1 MSTTWCPREAELW
14 EAITAGRWPDA
25 TNTDLWAHVNA
36 CATCRDVAL
45 VSSSLSTEATA
56 ARREAAPPSAAIVWW
71 RAQMRA
77 KQEAALAAERP
88 IAIFQGLAAAVAL
101 GLGVALAGWALPWLH
116 TPLAWIAGMRDA
128 AGLSAG
134 DMAALDLTS
143 RWIVVPVVMIACSL
157 VLAPIAVYVITLD
170 D

>member
-36 CATCRDVAL
+36 CATCHDVAL
-45 VSSSLSTEATA
+45 ISSSLSTEGSA
-56 ARREAAPPSAAIVWW
+56 ARREAAPPSAAVVWW

-88 IAIFQGLAAAVAL
+88 ITIAQGLAAAVAL
-101 GLGVALAGWALPWLH
+101 GLGLALAGWMLPWVH
-116 TPLAWIAGMRDA
+116 TPLAWIGALRDA
-128 AGLSAG
+128 AGLSAA
-134 DMAALDLTS
+134 DVAAVDLTS
-143 RWIVVPVVMIACSL
+143 RWILVPLATIAVSL
-157 VLAPIAVYVITLD
+157 VFAPIAVYVITLD

>member
-25 TNTDLWAHVNA
+25 TDTDLWAHVHA

-45 VSSSLSTEATA
+45 VSSSLTTEASA
-56 ARREAAPPSAAIVWW
+56 ARREAAPPSAAVVWW

-88 IAIFQGLAAAVAL
+88 IAIVQGLAAAVAL
-101 GLGVALAGWALPWLH
+101 GSGVALAGWALPWMQ
-116 TPLAWIAGMRDA
+116 TPLTWIAALRDA
-128 AGLSAG
+128 AGLSAA
-134 DMAALDLTS
+134 DVAAVDLTS
-143 RWIVVPVVMIACSL
+143 RWIVLPL
-157 VLAPIAVYVITLD
+157 VLIAISLIFAPIAVYVITFD

>member
-45 VSSSLSTEATA
+45 VSSSLSIEGSA

-77 KQEAALAAERP
+77 RQEAALAAERP
-88 IAIFQGLAAAVAL
+88 MTIFQGLAAAVAL
-101 GLGVALAGWALPWLH
+101 GLCVALAGWALPWMH
-116 TPLAWIAGMRDA
+116 TPLAWIAGLRDA
-128 AGLSAG
+128 AGLSAA
-134 DMAALDLTS
+134 DVAAVDLTS
-143 RWIVVPVVMIACSL
+143 RWIVLPL
-157 VLAPIAVYVITLD
+157 VLIAISLICAPIAVYVITFD

>member
-1 MSTTWCPREAELW
+1 MSAAWCEREGELW
-14 EAITAGRWPDA
+14 EAIAAGRWPDA

-45 VSSSLSTEATA
+45 VSSSLSIEGSA

-77 KQEAALAAERP
+77 RQEAALIAERP
-88 IAIFQGLAAAVAL
+88 ITIVQALSAAVAL
-101 GLGVALAGWALPWLH
+101 GLGVALAGTALPWLQ
-116 TPLAWIAGMRDA
+116 TPLAWLATMRDA
-128 AGLSAG
+128 AAVSAG
-134 DMAALDLTS
+134 GIAAMDLTS
-143 RWIVVPVVMIACSL
+143 RWIVWPLAMVVCSL
-157 VLAPIAVYVITLD
+157 IFAPIAVYVITFD

>member
-45 VSSSLSTEATA
+45 VSSSLSSEGTA

-71 RAQMRA
+71 RAQVRA

-88 IAIFQGLAAAVAL
+88 ITIFQGLAAAVAL
-101 GLGVALAGWALPWLH
+101 GLGVALAGGALPWVQ
-116 TPLAWIAGMRDA
+116 TPLAWIAGVRDA
-128 AGLSAG
+128 ASLSAA
-134 DMAALDLTS
+134 DVAAVDLTS
-143 RWIVVPVVMIACSL
+143 RWIIVPVVMIAISL
-157 VLAPIAVYVITLD
+157 IFAPIAVYVITLD

>member
-25 TNTDLWAHVNA
+25 TNTGLWAHVNA

-45 VSSSLSTEATA
+45 VSSSLSNEGSA
-56 ARREAAPPSAAIVWW
+56 ARREAAPPAAAVVWW

-88 IAIFQGLAAAVAL
+88 ITIVQGLAAAAAL
-101 GLGVALAGWALPWLH
+101 GLGVALAGWALPWLRG
-116 TPLAWIAGMRDA
+116 PLAWFAALRDA
-128 AGLSAG
+128 AGLSAA
-134 DMAALDLTS
+134 DLAAVDLTS
-143 RWIVVPVVMIACSL
+143 RWVILPLAVVVVSLVFAPIVVYA
-157 VLAPIAVYVITLD
+157 ITFD

>member
-14 EAITAGRWPDA
+14 EAITTGRWPDA
-25 TNTDLWAHVNA
+25 TNADLWAHVNA

-45 VSSSLSTEATA
+45 VSSSLSTEGSA
-56 ARREAAPPSAAIVWW
+56 ARREAAPPSAAVVWW

-88 IAIFQGLAAAVAL
+88 ITIAQGLAAAAAL
-101 GLGVALAGWALPWLH
+101 GLGVALADWALPWLH
-116 TPLAWIAGMRDA
+116 TPLAWFAALRDA
-128 AGLSAG
+128 TGLSAA
-134 DMAALDLTS
+134 DVAAVDLTS
-143 RWIVVPVVMIACSL
+143 RWIVLPLALIVVSL
-157 VLAPIAVYVITLD
+157 VFAPIAVYVITLD

>member
-1 MSTTWCPREAELW
+1 MSNTWCPREAELW

-45 VSSSLSTEATA
+45 VSSSLSSEGTA

-88 IAIFQGLAAAVAL
+88 IAIFQALAAAIAL
-101 GLGVALAGWALPWLH
+101 GVGAALAGWALPWMH
-116 TPLAWIAGMRDA
+116 APLAWFAALRDA
-128 AGLSAG
+128 ADLSAA
-134 DMAALDLTS
+134 DVAAIDLTS
-143 RWIVVPVVMIACSL
+143 RWIVVPVVMIAISL
-157 VLAPIAVYVITLD
+157 VCAPIAVYVITFD

>member
-1 MSTTWCPREAELW
+1 MTTTWCPREAELW

-45 VSSSLSTEATA
+45 VSSSLSTEASA
-56 ARREAAPPSAAIVWW
+56 ARREAAPPSSAIVWW

-88 IAIFQGLAAAVAL
+88 ITIVQGLAAAIAL
-101 GLGVALAGWALPWLH
+101 GLGVALAGWVLPWQH
-116 TPLAWIAGMRDA
+116 TPLTWIA
-128 AGLSAG
+128 
-134 DMAALDLTS
+134 
-143 RWIVVPVVMIACSL
+143 VMTCKPQSSNTIGS
-157 VLAPIAVYVITLD
+157 
-170 D
+170 